1 MSNQI
6 KNYNDVG
13 NIVHYNS
20 NNRIF
25 HAFVE
30 HPLFSNHLGLVLH
43 QIIQYELSVA
53 LFFIYS
59 NLRNIACRHFSPSAI
74 NIFGSRSV

>member
-53 LFFIYS
+53 LFLRFYIFKPEKYS
-59 NLRNIACRHFSPSAI
+59 LQTLQSICD
-74 NIFGSRSV
+74 